1 MVNLILLGR
10 EFHLKFDFFKES
22 TPPLVGVDISA
33 TSVKM
38 VKLAGDKRSGFQ
50 LEAYASSPLP
60 KDAIVDGN
68 IHDLEKVGDAVRL
81 TWKLLGI
88 KEKRAALALP
98 ASAVI
103 SKKVMMQ
110 TDMSEDEMSA
120 QVESEANQYIPFS
133 LDEVNLDFQVVS
145 PPAKGSSESEV
156 LIVAARKE
164 KIEDR
169 VAAAET
175 ANLKVDVMDVES
187 YATEAAYSLVA
198 NQLQKSGQDQTA
210 MIVDI
215 GASIT
220 HINVVHNG
228 QSIYARE
235 QNFGGNQLTQE
246 IQRRFGLS
254 PEEAEI
260 AKKKGGLPE
269 SYESEVLHPFM
280 QLIGNEVARA
290 LQFFNTATH
299 DNQKIEHV
307 ILAGGCASIAGIES
321 TVEKITGI
329 HTIIANPFGKM
340 KLAGKLKPQQVAK
353 DAPALLIACGLAMRG
368 VDA

>member
-1 MVNLILLGR
+1 MKL
-10 EFHLKFDFFKES
+10 DFFKAS
-22 TPPLVGVDISA
+22 TPPLIGVDISA

-50 LEAYASSPLP
+50 LEAYASSALP

-68 IHDLEKVGDAVRL
+68 IHDLEKVSDAIRF
-81 TWKLLGI
+81 TWKLLGV
-88 KEKRAALALP
+88 KEKHAALALP

-110 TDMSEDEMSA
+110 TDMTEDEMTA
-120 QVESEANQYIPFS
+120 QVESEASQYIPFS
-133 LDEVNLDFQVVS
+133 LDEVNLDYQVLGS
-145 PPAKGSSESEV
+145 PAKESSEAEV

-169 VAAAET
+169 VAAAES
-175 ANLKVDVMDVES
+175 ADLKVSVMDVES
-187 YATEAAYSLVA
+187 YATEAAYSLIT
-198 NQLQKSGQDQTA
+198 NQLKQSSSDKTV
-210 MIVDI
+210 MVIDI

-220 HINVVHNG
+220 HINVMHKG
-228 QSIYARE
+228 QSIYSRE
-235 QNFGGNQLTQE
+235 QTFGGNQLTQE

-254 PEEAEI
+254 TEEAEI

-269 SYESEVLHPFM
+269 SYESEVLQPFM
-280 QLIGNEVARA
+280 QLIGTEVTRA

-299 DNQKIEHV
+299 DHQKVEHIV
-307 ILAGGCASIAGIES
+307 LAGGCSAIHGIDT
-321 TVEKITGI
+321 TVEKMTNV
-329 HTIIANPFGKM
+329 HTVIANPFEKM
-340 KLAGKLKPQQVAK
+340 KLASRLKTQQVAK

-368 VDA
+368 VAV

>member
-1 MVNLILLGR
+1 M
-10 EFHLKFDFFKES
+10 KFDFFKES

-110 TDMSEDEMSA
+110 TDMTEDEMTA

-175 ANLKVDVMDVES
+175 ASLKVDVMDVES

-198 NQLQKSGQDQTA
+198 NQLQKSGRDQTA

-215 GASIT
+215 GASVT
-220 HINVVHNG
+220 HINVVFNG

-254 PEEAEI
+254 LEEAEI

-269 SYESEVLHPFM
+269 SYASEVLQPFM

-299 DNQKIEHV
+299 DNQKIEHI
-307 ILAGGCASIAGIES
+307 ILAGGCASIAEIES
-321 TVEKITGI
+321 TVEKITSI

-340 KLAGKLKPQQVAK
+340 KLASKLKPQQVAK

-368 VDA
+368 VAV

>member
-1 MVNLILLGR
+1 LER

-22 TPPLVGVDISA
+22 IPPLVGVDISA

-38 VKLAGDKRSGFQ
+38 VKLAGDKRAGYF
-50 LEAYASSPLP
+50 LESYASSPLP

-68 IHDLEKVGDAVRL
+68 INDLEKVGDAVRL

-98 ASAVI
+98 NSAVI

-110 TDMSEDEMSA
+110 TDMTEDEMTA

-133 LDEVNLDFQVVS
+133 LDEVNLDFQVLGA
-145 PPAKGSSESEV
+145 PAKDAAESEV

-169 VAAAET
+169 VAAAES

-187 YATEAAYSLVA
+187 YATEAAFSLIA
-198 NQLQKSGQDQTA
+198 HQLQKSGRDQTA
-210 MIVDI
+210 MIIDI

-220 HINVVHNG
+220 HINVVHDG
-228 QSIYARE
+228 QSIYSRE

-260 AKKKGGLPE
+260 AKKKSGLPD
-269 SYESEVLHPFM
+269 SYESEVLQPFM
-280 QLIGNEVARA
+280 QLIGNEVTRA

-299 DNQKIEHV
+299 DNQKIQHI
-307 ILAGGCASIAGIES
+307 ILAGGCASISGIDA
-321 TVEKITGI
+321 VVQQMTGI
-329 HTIIANPFGKM
+329 HTIIANPFEKM
-340 KLAGKLKPQQVAK
+340 KLATKLKPQQVAK
-353 DAPALLIACGLAMRG
+353 DAPALLIACGLALRG
-368 VDA
+368 VAA